1 VLSYAAFDKLQIA
14 NSRLASASLKPM
26 NYAKLKL
33 KRDDARPLCGQLAEA
48 LESAIEREDLT
59 AGARLPSERA
69 LAAQLKLSRTTVA
82 GAYRELEARGLLRSH
97 VGRGTFVCARPE
109 PADAPFAWRGKVSAF
124 AQQAA
129 DPALRNLHLDA
140 LNSRLISF
148 AAGVP
153 AIECFPLADYRRLIE
168 QMLKE
173 NSDAVLGLGATE
185 GQAPLRQAI
194 AARMGT
200 RAERVLVL
208 SGSQQG
214 LDLIARC
221 LIDAGDTVVLD
232 RPGYV
237 GAIQTFRAAGAKLV
251 GWDTVRGDL
260 DELEDLFLRYR
271 PKLLYTNPTFQ
282 NPTGKVFGL
291 RERRDLLRLAVRYR
305 IPVVEDDPY
314 RETYLDGAPP
324 PPTLYE
330 LDEHNIVIHHSTFSK
345 VLAPGLRL
353 GWLAASEYVVD
364 QLALIKQRE
373 NLFTE
378 GLSQLVVA
386 EFMRSGLFD
395 DHLARL
401 RREHGRRRD
410 RMSAALVRHLPARF
424 LTHARPKGGLY
435 LWCRLA
441 HGLKGRQLLR
451 QATAAGVVFA
461 NGEIFYADEAGA
473 HEVRL
478 CFASQT
484 EDRIEEGVKRLAAS
498 LKSGHETG
506 ATREESLMPMV

>member
-1 VLSYAAFDKLQIA
+1 MVVYA
-14 NSRLASASLKPM
+14 SEVM
-26 NYAKLKL
+26 NYAKLKF
-33 KRDDARPLCGQLAEA
+33 KRGEPRALYSQLVEA
-48 LESAIEREDLT
+48 LESAIERDDLT
-59 AGARLPSERA
+59 AGTRLPSERA
-69 LAAQLKLSRTTVA
+69 LAVQLKLSRTTVVN
-82 GAYRELEARGLLRSH
+82 AYRELEARGLLRSH

-124 AQQAA
+124 AQLNA

-140 LNSRLISF
+140 MNSHLISF
-148 AAGVP
+148 AAGTP
-153 AIECFPLADYRRLIE
+153 AIECFPLADYRRLME
-168 QMLKE
+168 AVLKE
-173 NSDAVLGLGATE
+173 KSAVVLGMGPTE
-185 GQAPLRQAI
+185 GQLPLRKAI
-194 AARMGT
+194 AARIGT
-200 RAERVLVL
+200 RAERVLIL

-214 LDLIARC
+214 INLIARC
-221 LIDAGDTVVLD
+221 LLDVGDTVVLD

-251 GWDTVRGDL
+251 GWDTLRGDL
-260 DELEDLFLRYR
+260 EELEDLFLRYR
-271 PKLLYTNPTFQ
+271 PKFLYTNPTFQ
-282 NPTGKVFGL
+282 NPTGKVFSL

-305 IPVVEDDPY
+305 IPIIEDDPY
-314 RETYLDGAPP
+314 RETYLDGVPP

-386 EFMRSGLFD
+386 EFLRSGLFD
-395 DHLARL
+395 EHLARL
-401 RREHGRRRD
+401 RREHAHRRD
-410 RMSAALVRHLPARF
+410 RMAAAIERHLPARF
-424 LTHARPKGGLY
+424 LTYARPKGGLSF
-435 LWCRLA
+435 WCRLG
-441 HGLKGRQLLR
+441 HGIRARQLLLG
-451 QATAAGVVFA
+451 AIASGVVFA

-473 HEVRL
+473 HELRL

-484 EDRIEEGVKRLAAS
+484 ADRIEEGIKRLAAS
-498 LKSGHETG
+498 LKLKDEVH
-506 ATREESLMPMV
+506 APHEESLMPIV

>member
-1 VLSYAAFDKLQIA
+1 
-14 NSRLASASLKPM
+14 M
-26 NYAKLKL
+26 NYAKLKF
-33 KRDDARPLCGQLAEA
+33 KRGETHSLYAQLAGA
-48 LESAIEREDLT
+48 LEAAIEREELT
-59 AGARLPSERA
+59 AGTRLPSERV
-69 LAAQLKLSRTTVA
+69 LAGQLKLSRTTVA

-97 VGRGTFVCARPE
+97 VGRGTFVCARAE
-109 PADAPFAWRGKVSAF
+109 TADAPFAWRGKVSAF
-124 AQQAA
+124 AQQSA
-129 DPALRNLHLDA
+129 DPALRNLHLDTM
-140 LNSRLISF
+140 NPRLISF
-148 AAGVP
+148 AAGIP
-153 AIECFPLADYRRLIE
+153 AIECFPHAEYRRLIE
-168 QMLKE
+168 QVLRE
-173 NSDAVLGLGATE
+173 SSDAVLGPGPTE
-185 GQAPLRQAI
+185 GQAPLRKAI
-194 AARMGT
+194 AARAGT
-200 RAERVLVL
+200 RAERVLIL

-214 LDLIARC
+214 LDLVARC
-221 LIDAGDTVVLD
+221 LLDAGDTVVLD

-282 NPTGKVFGL
+282 NPTGKVFSL

-314 RETYLDGAPP
+314 RETYLDAAPP

-353 GWLAASEYVVD
+353 GWLVASEYVVD

-373 NLFTE
+373 TLFTE

-386 EFMRSGLFD
+386 ELMRGGLFD
-395 DHLARL
+395 EHLARL
-401 RREHGRRRD
+401 RREHARRRD
-410 RMSAALVRHLPARF
+410 RMSAALARHFPAKTLSF
-424 LTHARPKGGLY
+424 ARPKGGLY
-435 LWCRLA
+435 FWCRLG
-441 HGLKGRQLLR
+441 HGLKGRQLLQR
-451 QATAAGVVFA
+451 AMTPGVAFA

-473 HEVRL
+473 HELRL

-484 EDRIEEGVKRLAAS
+484 GDRIEEGIKRLAAGLNS
-498 LKSGHETG
+498 EHETD
-506 ATREESLMPMV
+506 APREESLMPMV

>member
-1 VLSYAAFDKLQIA
+1 MPL
-14 NSRLASASLKPM
+14 
-26 NYAKLKL
+26 NYAKLKF
-33 KRDDARPLCGQLAEA
+33 KRSDARSLYVQLVET
-48 LESAIEREDLT
+48 LESAIEREELT
-59 AGARLPSERA
+59 AGTRLPSERA
-69 LAAQLKLSRTTVA
+69 LAEQLKLSRTTVVN
-82 GAYRELEARGLLRSH
+82 AYRELEARGLLRSH

-109 PADAPFAWRGKVSAF
+109 RTDAPFAWRGKVSAF
-124 AQQAA
+124 AQQSAG
-129 DPALRNLHLDA
+129 DPSLRNLHLDTM
-140 LNSRLISF
+140 NSRLISF
-148 AAGVP
+148 AAGIP
-153 AIECFPLADYRRLIE
+153 AIECFPLADYRRLLE
-168 QMLKE
+168 QVLKE
-173 NSDAVLGLGATE
+173 QSDAVLGLGPTE
-185 GQAPLRQAI
+185 GQLPLRRAI
-194 AARMGT
+194 AARGRT

-251 GWDTVRGDL
+251 GWDTVRADL

-282 NPTGKVFGL
+282 NPTGRVFNL

-314 RETYLDGAPP
+314 RETYLEAANAPP
-324 PPTLYE
+324 PSLYE

-386 EFMRSGLFD
+386 ELMQSGLYD
-395 DHLARL
+395 EHLARL
-401 RREHGRRRD
+401 RREHARRRD
-410 RMSAALVRHLPARF
+410 RMSDALARHVPARL
-424 LTHARPKGGLY
+424 LTCARPKGGLY
-435 LWCRLA
+435 FWCRLS
-441 HGLKGRQLLR
+441 HKLKARQLLR
-451 QATAAGVVFA
+451 QATEAGVVFA
-461 NGEIFYADEAGA
+461 NGEIFYSDEAGA
-473 HEVRL
+473 HELRL
-478 CFASQT
+478 CFASQSG
-484 EDRIEEGVKRLAAS
+484 DKIEEGIKRLAAC
-498 LKSGHETG
+498 LKSEH
-506 ATREESLMPMV
+506 AADAPREESLMPMV

>member
-1 VLSYAAFDKLQIA
+1 
-14 NSRLASASLKPM
+14 M
-26 NYAKLKL
+26 NYAKLKF
-33 KRDDARPLCGQLAEA
+33 KRNDTRSLYGQLVEA

-109 PADAPFAWRGKVSAF
+109 PAEAPFAWRGKVSAF
-124 AQQAA
+124 AQLNA
-129 DPALRNLHLDA
+129 DPAMRNLHLDA

-148 AAGVP
+148 AAGIP

-168 QMLKE
+168 QVLKE
-173 NSDAVLGLGATE
+173 SSDVVLGLGPTE
-185 GQAPLRQAI
+185 GQAVLRKAI
-194 AARMGT
+194 AARAAT
-200 RAERVLVL
+200 RPERVLIL

-221 LIDAGDTVVLD
+221 LLDPGDTVVLD

-260 DELEDLFLRYR
+260 DELEDLLLRYR

-282 NPTGKVFGL
+282 NPTGKVFTL

-314 RETYLDGAPP
+314 RETYLDAAPP

-378 GLSQLVVA
+378 GLSQLVMT
-386 EFMRSGLFD
+386 EFMRSGLYD
-395 DHLARL
+395 EHLARL
-401 RREHGRRRD
+401 RREHARRRD
-410 RMSAALVRHLPARF
+410 RMSASLARHLPARF
-424 LTHARPKGGLY
+424 LTYARPKGGLY
-435 LWCRLA
+435 FWCRLG

-461 NGEIFYADEAGA
+461 NGEIFYADEAAGA
-473 HEVRL
+473 HELRL

-484 EDRIEEGVKRLAAS
+484 EDKIEEGIKRLAAG
-498 LKSGHETG
+498 LKSDHGTD
-506 ATREESLMPMV
+506 APREESLMPMV

>member
-1 VLSYAAFDKLQIA
+1 MVYAPRA
-14 NSRLASASLKPM
+14 M
-26 NYAKLKL
+26 NYAKLKF
-33 KRDDARPLCGQLAEA
+33 KRGDARAIYSQLVEA

-59 AGARLPSERA
+59 AGVRLPSERA
-69 LAAQLKLSRTTVA
+69 LAVQLKLSRTTVVN
-82 GAYRELEARGLLRSH
+82 AYRELEARGLLRSH

-109 PADAPFAWRGKVSAF
+109 PTDAPFAWRGKVSAF
-124 AQQAA
+124 AQQSA
-129 DPALRNLHLDA
+129 DPSLRNLHLDTM
-140 LNSRLISF
+140 NSRLISF
-148 AAGVP
+148 AAGIP
-153 AIECFPLADYRRLIE
+153 AIECFPLADYRRLME
-168 QMLKE
+168 RVLKDE
-173 NSDAVLGLGATE
+173 SDTVLGLGPTE
-185 GQAPLRQAI
+185 GQAPLRKAI
-194 AARMGT
+194 AARLRT
-200 RAERVLVL
+200 RAERVLIL

-251 GWDTVRGDL
+251 GWDTVRADL
-260 DELEDLFLRYR
+260 DELEDLILRYR

-282 NPTGKVFGL
+282 NPTGKVFSL

-305 IPVVEDDPY
+305 IPVIEDDPY
-314 RETYLDGAPP
+314 RDAYLDATPP
-324 PPTLYE
+324 PPSLYE

-378 GLSQLVVA
+378 GLGQLVVA
-386 EFMRSGLFD
+386 EFLQSGLFD
-395 DHLARL
+395 DHLVKL
-401 RREHGRRRD
+401 RREHARRRD
-410 RMSAALVRHLPARF
+410 RMSDALARHLPAKL
-424 LTHARPKGGLY
+424 LTYAHPKGGLY
-435 LWCRLA
+435 FWCRLG
-441 HGLKGRQLLR
+441 HGLKGRQLL
-451 QATAAGVVFA
+451 QGAMAEGVVFA

-473 HEVRL
+473 HELRL

-484 EDRIEEGVKRLAAS
+484 PDKIEEGIKRLAAS
-498 LKSGHETG
+498 LKSQNGTH
-506 ATREESLMPMV
+506 APHEESLMPIV